1 MTVLLTAVPLVPLAA
16 LAMYLA
22 GRGVAGLW
30 ILETRSAAEPVAAYA
45 LAASIH
51 LAWILPVV
59 HRRRHIVVSAAWL
72 SSSWLCADGLT
83 DAGFENGATAYAL
96 LLEGIVLAIA
106 RGHGPVVP
114 WPDRLAV
121 WRRTRE
127 RVMTELRIGD
137 GLLPWLRSAVIR
149 LVNGRADRPL
159 CSSFERIVAE
169 LADTEQHMRR
179 TIASLALPEAA
190 RDFLE
195 SATRAVVADAET
207 TAAKLAIDLE
217 QRALDHAAT
226 CRDAI
231 LALDDVPDPHRD
243 RLARECESLILDLA
257 HTVGATAGRWR

>member
-1 MTVLLTAVPLVPLAA
+1 MSAFLIAIPLVPLAV
-16 LAMYLA
+16 LAMYLG
-22 GRGVAGLW
+22 GRGVSALW
-30 ILETRSAAEPVAAYA
+30 LLETRSVAEPAVAYA
-45 LAASIH
+45 IAASIH

-59 HRRRHIVVSAAWL
+59 HRRRHTAVSAAWVCAVWL
-72 SSSWLCADGLT
+72 SADGLT
-83 DAGFENGATAYAL
+83 DAGFETGADAYAL
-96 LLEGIVLAIA
+96 LLEAIVLAIA
-106 RGHGPVVP
+106 RGYGPVLT
-114 WPDRLAV
+114 WPERLAG

-137 GLLPWLRSAVIR
+137 GILPWFGSAVTR

-169 LADTEQHMRR
+169 LADTGDRMRR

-195 SATRAVVADAET
+195 SATQAIVADAET

-217 QRALDHAAT
+217 HRALNHAAT

-231 LALDDVPDPHRD
+231 LALEDLPDPHRD

-257 HTVGATAGRWR
+257 HNVGATAGRWR